1 MFLIW
6 SFHIQYEQPASF
18 YLKAPTVMYVFIY
31 ISISIQAI
39 RFEHRYIMWSG
50 LAVIFGWASMV
61 GYVLVADPNDTMIT
75 QNYVDYLKS
84 NAVIIC
90 TKIIKNVV
98 DDCYYGRIM
107 CRCYSSSTHFK
118 PHHFR

>member
-39 RFEHRYIMWSG
+39 RFEHRYIMWAG
-50 LAVIFGWASMV
+50 LAVIFGWASIV
-61 GYVLVADPNDTMIT
+61 GYVFVADPNDTMIT
-75 QNYVDYLKS
+75 QNYVDYL
-84 NAVIIC
+84 
-90 TKIIKNVV
+90 T
-98 DDCYYGRIM
+98 
-107 CRCYSSSTHFK
+107 
-118 PHHFR
+118 

>member
-1 MFLIW
+1 
-6 SFHIQYEQPASF
+6 
-18 YLKAPTVMYVFIY
+18 MYVFIY

-61 GYVLVADPNDTMIT
+61 GYVFVADPNDTMIT
-75 QNYVDYLKS
+75 QNYIDYLTS

-90 TKIIKNVV
+90 TEIIKNVV

-107 CRCYSSSTHFK
+107 
-118 PHHFR
+118 